1 MGLAARFLEEKG
13 FSTVV
18 LTPTPEFH
26 KAIGIPRTAAIEH
39 PYGRPLGRA
48 GDRIGQREVLFAAL
62 SVLEKAQK
70 PGEIRHLPFTW
81 PEDPKKAEW
90 QPSEMSPIVG
100 VFLDKIKE
108 ARAREIE
115 KGKRAE

>member
-1 MGLAARFLEEKG
+1 VGLAARFLEERG

-18 LTPTPEFH
+18 LTPIPEFH
-26 KAIGIPRTAAIEH
+26 RAVGIPRSAAIEY

-48 GDRIGQREVLFAAL
+48 GDRKGQREVLLAAL
-62 SVLEKAQK
+62 TALEKAQE
-70 PGEIRHLPFTW
+70 PGAIRHLPFTW
-81 PEDPKKAEW
+81 PEDPRKTAW

-108 ARAREIE
+108 ARAREVE
-115 KGKRAE
+115 KRKEAK

>member
-1 MGLAARFLEEKG
+1 VGLAARFLEERG

-18 LTPTPEFH
+18 LTPMPEFH
-26 KAIGIPRTAAIEH
+26 RAVGMPRAAAIEY

-48 GDRIGQREVLFAAL
+48 GDRKGQREVLLAAL
-62 SVLEKAQK
+62 SVLEKAQD
-70 PGEIRHLPFTW
+70 PGGIRQLPFTW
-81 PEDPKKAEW
+81 PEDPRKTEW

-115 KGKRAE
+115 KGKRVK